1 MSNDITWS
9 DLNRAARTAL
19 INQGYAVTRASGHG
33 GANVWMLSKDGKAI
47 RASVRTTR
55 DRWFAFVPQNQGSRF
70 KTLDQVDAVVV
81 ATIDDPK
88 RPQRFEVFLFPAD
101 EVRSRFVAAYA
112 ARSQANHNLPDDRGM
127 WISLD
132 RRDGDSPSNVGSGII
147 EHFPA
152 IASMAVGD
160 ADAPLSGST
169 PASAS
174 AGAASTSVS
183 APAASALPVDGET
196 IGSVIAAARQRIASI
211 AGVGIEAVRID
222 LKIEY

>member
-1 MSNDITWS
+1 
-9 DLNRAARTAL
+9 
-19 INQGYAVTRASGHG
+19 V
-33 GANVWMLSKDGKAI
+33 
-47 RASVRTTR
+47 
-55 DRWFAFVPQNQGSRF
+55 F
-70 KTLDQVDAVVV
+70 
-81 ATIDDPK
+81 DDPK

-112 ARSQANHNLPDDRGM
+112 ARSEANHNLPDDRGM

-147 EHFPA
+147 EHFPT

-160 ADAPLSGST
+160 TDAALSGST

-174 AGAASTSVS
+174 AGAASTPVS
-183 APAASALPVDGET
+183 APPASVMRVESET

-211 AGVGIEAVRID
+211 AGVGIEAVRIA
-222 LKIEY
+222 LKSVY